1 MTDLEQLKKDMVEVK
16 DSMRDVKDALL
27 GTDFNQHNGMV
38 ADVEKIKEDVKKL
51 QSFENELSIYIKQVK
66 MFIGV
71 LLAVITGLLIKSEY

>member
-1 MTDLEQLKKDMVEVK
+1 MNDLEQLKKDIGEI
-16 DSMRDVKDALL
+16 KDALL

-66 MFIGV
+66 VFIGV
-71 LLAVITGLLIKSEY
+71 LLAVITGLLIKLFSIK